1 MTPAAHFWHG
11 VEVLGLWV
19 GIGLVAHYANAAHYG
34 GAVEATQVFFA
45 GGLISVVLLH
55 VRLIRKLL
63 DDERSEK
70 RHAEI
75 MGVLKDLKDDRQND
89 KREIQAIN
97 GVLRT
102 AGLS

>member
-1 MTPAAHFWHG
+1 M
-11 VEVLGLWV
+11 LGLWV
-19 GIGLVAHYANAAHYG
+19 GIGLVAYYANAAHYG
-34 GAVEATQVFFA
+34 GAAEATQVFFA
-45 GGLISVVLLH
+45 GGLIPVVLLH

-70 RHAEI
+70 RHAEV
-75 MGVLKDLKDDRQND
+75 MGVLKDLKNDRQND
-89 KREIQAIN
+89 RREIQAIN